1 MSVAS
6 EAAHGGARL
15 PRRVRPELLDEL
27 PAHDPRAVRSRRD
40 LRLIN
45 RIMAARSLLVRALD
59 QVLAAPPRRLV
70 ELGTG
75 DGSLLLAL
83 ARKRARRWPNVQ
95 AALLDM
101 QPVVAAHTLAA
112 FAALGWRAEIVD
124 ADVLDWT
131 AKAHEG
137 EPDAVVI
144 ANLFVHHFEG
154 ERLERLLA
162 GIAARSRAF
171 VCCEPRR
178 GWLPLAGSHLLGV
191 IGCNEITRHDAVL
204 SVHAGFRGQEL
215 SAAWRRALGARA
227 AQWRLHESAAGAFS
241 HVFAAART

>member
-1 MSVAS
+1 VSVAS

-40 LRLIN
+40 LRLLN
-45 RIMAARSLLVRALD
+45 RIMAARSLLLSALD
-59 QVLAAPPRRLV
+59 RMLASPPRRLV

-75 DGSLLLAL
+75 DGSLLLAI
-83 ARKRARRWPNVQ
+83 ARKRARRWPDVH

-101 QPVVAAHTLAA
+101 QPVVTADTLAA
-112 FAALGWRAEIVD
+112 FTALGWRAEIVA
-124 ADVLDWT
+124 ADVLDWS
-131 AKAHEG
+131 ARAHEG
-137 EPDAVVI
+137 DRDAVAI

-162 GIAARSRAF
+162 GIAARCRAF

-178 GWLPLAGSHLLGV
+178 GWLPLAGSHLVGL

-204 SVHAGFRGQEL
+204 SVHAGFRGEEL
-215 SAAWRRALGARA
+215 STAWRRALGPA
-227 AQWRLHESAAGAFS
+227 AAEWHLHESAAGAFS
-241 HVFAAART
+241 HVFAAVRA